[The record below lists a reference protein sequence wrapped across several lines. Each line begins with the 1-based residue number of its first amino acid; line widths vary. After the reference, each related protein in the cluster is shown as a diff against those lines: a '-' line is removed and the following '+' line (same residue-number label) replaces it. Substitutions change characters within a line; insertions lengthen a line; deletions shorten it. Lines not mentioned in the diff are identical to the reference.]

1 MRTSHADIMRRRA
14 SLASP
19 AGQRDT
25 IRGERRSVMQPAILD
40 SEKPYVEYHAG
51 RAVRKV
57 SPRTKHA
64 LVQGAMLVTLRR
76 CAGSHYRIG
85 TEWDCDLSEQLGNQT
100 LLIPDV
106 SAIAFAG
113 LL

>member
-1 MRTSHADIMRRRA
+1 
-14 SLASP
+14 
-19 AGQRDT
+19 
-25 IRGERRSVMQPAILD
+25 MQPAILD

-76 CAGSHYRIG
+76 YAGSDYRIG